1 MTSIIVYAIIFV
13 AFWLAFMLFVM
24 PIIALILGLNT
35 DKVDGMIERKRRKR
49 NDK

>member
-1 MTSIIVYAIIFV
+1 MTNIIVLMIILMAMFV
-13 AFWLAFMLFVM
+13 GFMVFIM
-24 PIIALILGLNT
+24 PIIAVILGLNV

>member
-1 MTSIIVYAIIFV
+1 MTSVIVYAIIFV
-13 AFWLAFMLFVM
+13 AMWLAFMVFVM
-24 PIIALILGLNT
+24 PIIALILGLNV